1 MSRTQPA
8 GPDRRLAPR
17 PLPAHLLSAILL
29 WLSSRAALTSWRG
42 GSPLSN
48 APAENPLQALAKEL
62 EQLGADRVAAALDR
76 ELLRRAH
83 DFAVGLEAYR
93 RHPFRRGAPRVPVVW
108 QEGEVLRLL
117 DYGSARKAPAVLVI
131 PSLINRY
138 YVLDLLPEQSFL
150 RHLAAS
156 GLRPFI
162 VDWGEPGAAE
172 RDFTLTDYIA
182 GPLDRALTKAR
193 DLARGPV
200 AIIGYCMGGLLA
212 LALALRRPGDTAAL
226 ALLATPWDF
235 HAERPEQARL
245 LGELGA
251 FLPRFLAP
259 GEPFPLSAIQF
270 LFLMLDPF
278 LAERKFIRFAALDP
292 KGPTARGFV
301 ALEDWINDGVPLARS
316 VAAECLKS
324 WYGDNAPARGSW
336 EVAGQATRPED
347 LAAPALVVV
356 PRRDRIVPPRS
367 AAPLATAIPRAEV
380 LRLPFGHIGMMA
392 SADAPASVWRPIT
405 DWLHARLGSSSSKSS
420 FRGSAKPRAWN
431 P

>member
-1 MSRTQPA
+1 MSRIQPA

-29 WLSSRAALTSWRG
+29 WLSSRAALMSWRG

-48 APAENPLQALAKEL
+48 AHAENPLQALAKEL
-62 EQLGADRVAAALDR
+62 EKLGVDRIAAALDR
-76 ELLRRAH
+76 ELLRRAQ
-83 DFAVGLEAYR
+83 DLAAGLDAYR
-93 RHPFRRGAPRVPVVW
+93 GHPFRRAAPRSPVVW
-108 QEGEVLRLL
+108 QEGNVRLL
-117 DYGSARKAPAVLVI
+117 DYGPARKAPAVLVV

-138 YVLDLLPEQSFL
+138 YILDLLPEQSFL

-156 GLRPFI
+156 GLRPFV
-162 VDWGEPGAAE
+162 VDWGEPGAVE
-172 RDFTLTDYIA
+172 RDFTLSDYIA
-182 GPLDRALTKAR
+182 GPLDRVLTKAR

-200 AIIGYCMGGLLA
+200 TIIGYCMGGLLA
-212 LALALRRPGDTAAL
+212 LALALRRPADSAAL

-251 FLPRFLAP
+251 FLPRFLAA
-259 GEPFPLSAIQF
+259 GEPFPLSVIQF

-292 KGPTARGFV
+292 KGPAARGFV
-301 ALEDWINDGVPLARS
+301 ALEDWINDGVPLAHN
-316 VAAECLKS
+316 VAVECLQS

-336 EVAGQATRPED
+336 EIAGQPMRAED
-347 LAAPALVVV
+347 LAPPTLVVL

-367 AAPLATAIPRAEV
+367 AAPLATAIPQAEV
-380 LRLPFGHIGMMA
+380 LRPSFGHIGMMV
-392 SADAPASVWRPIT
+392 SAEAPATVWRPIT
-405 DWLHARLGSSSSKSS
+405 DWLHARL
-420 FRGSAKPRAWN
+420 A
-431 P
+431 

>member
-1 MSRTQPA
+1 MQPA

-117 DYGSARKAPAVLVI
+117 DYGSARKVPAVLVI

-156 GLRPFI
+156 GLRPFV

-172 RDFTLTDYIA
+172 RDFPLTDYIA

-200 AIIGYCMGGLLA
+200 AVIGYCMG
-212 LALALRRPGDTAAL
+212 
-226 ALLATPWDF
+226 
-235 HAERPEQARL
+235 
-245 LGELGA
+245 
-251 FLPRFLAP
+251 
-259 GEPFPLSAIQF
+259 
-270 LFLMLDPF
+270 
-278 LAERKFIRFAALDP
+278 
-292 KGPTARGFV
+292 
-301 ALEDWINDGVPLARS
+301 
-316 VAAECLKS
+316 
-324 WYGDNAPARGSW
+324 
-336 EVAGQATRPED
+336 
-347 LAAPALVVV
+347 
-356 PRRDRIVPPRS
+356 
-367 AAPLATAIPRAEV
+367 
-380 LRLPFGHIGMMA
+380 
-392 SADAPASVWRPIT
+392 
-405 DWLHARLGSSSSKSS
+405 
-420 FRGSAKPRAWN
+420 
-431 P
+431 

>member
-1 MSRTQPA
+1 VSQTQPA

-29 WLSSRAALTSWRG
+29 WLSSRAALMSWRG

-62 EQLGADRVAAALDR
+62 EKLGVDRVAVALDR
-76 ELLRRAH
+76 ELLRRAQ
-83 DFAVGLEAYR
+83 DFAVGLDAYR
-93 RHPFRRGAPRVPVVW
+93 RHPFRRAAPRTPVVW
-108 QEGEVLRLL
+108 QEGNVRLL
-117 DYGSARKAPAVLVI
+117 DYGAARKAPAVLVV

-156 GLRPFI
+156 GLRPFV

-172 RDFTLTDYIA
+172 HDFTLSDYIA
-182 GPLDRALTKAR
+182 GPLDRVLTKAR
-193 DLARGPV
+193 DLTRGPV
-200 AIIGYCMGGLLA
+200 TIIGYCMGGLLA
-212 LALALRRPGDTAAL
+212 LALALRRPADTAAL

-235 HAERPEQARL
+235 HAERPERARL

-251 FLPRFLAP
+251 FLPRFLAA
-259 GEPFPLSAIQF
+259 GEPFPLSIIQF

-292 KGPTARGFV
+292 KGPAARSFV
-301 ALEDWINDGVPLARS
+301 ALEDWINDGVPLAHN
-316 VAAECLKS
+316 VAVECLQS

-336 EVAGQATRPED
+336 EIAGQQMRAED
-347 LAAPALVVV
+347 LAAPTLVVL

-367 AAPLATAIPRAEV
+367 AAPLAIAIPQAEV
-380 LRLPFGHIGMMA
+380 LRPAFGHIGMMA
-392 SADAPASVWRPIT
+392 SAEAPATVWRPIT
-405 DWLHARLGSSSSKSS
+405 DWLRARL
-420 FRGSAKPRAWN
+420 A
-431 P
+431 

>member
-1 MSRTQPA
+1 M
-8 GPDRRLAPR
+8 PR
-17 PLPAHLLSAILL
+17 PLPAHLASAMLL

-48 APAENPLQALAKEL
+48 ALAENPLQALAKEL

-93 RHPFRRGAPRVPVVW
+93 RHPFRRIAPRVPVVW
-108 QEGEVLRLL
+108 QEGEVRLL
-117 DYGSARKAPAVLVI
+117 DYGSARKAPAVFVI

-156 GLRPFI
+156 GLRPFV

-182 GPLDRALTKAR
+182 GRLDHALTKAR

-200 AIIGYCMGGLLA
+200 AVIGYCMGGLLA
-212 LALALRRPGDTAAL
+212 WALALRRPGDTAAL

-292 KGPTARGFV
+292 KGPTGAEAER
-301 ALEDWINDGVPLARS
+301 LLAGMGGS
-316 VAAECLKS
+316 GTVAAS
-324 WYGDNAPARGSW
+324 
-336 EVAGQATRPED
+336 
-347 LAAPALVVV
+347 
-356 PRRDRIVPPRS
+356 
-367 AAPLATAIPRAEV
+367 
-380 LRLPFGHIGMMA
+380 
-392 SADAPASVWRPIT
+392 
-405 DWLHARLGSSSSKSS
+405 
-420 FRGSAKPRAWN
+420 
-431 P
+431 